1 MPYTCTYNK
10 AWASKASYNFSK
22 GKRGR
27 ITEPAPE
34 PVGKVKIT
42 IRLDADIVD
51 HFLAKA
57 DESGGAVGHQTLINE
72 ALRRSM
78 EAPTLEAMVRR
89 VIREEL
95 KRRSDAA

>member
-1 MPYTCTYNK
+1 MK
-10 AWASKASYNFSK
+10 DSYDFSK

-34 PVGKVKIT
+34 PAGKVKIT

-51 HFLAKA
+51 HFMARA
-57 DESGGAVGHQTLINE
+57 DESGGSVGYQTLIND
-72 ALRRSM
+72 ALRRSL
-78 EAPTLEAMVRR
+78 EAPALEAMVRR

-95 KRRSDAA
+95 KGRLDAA